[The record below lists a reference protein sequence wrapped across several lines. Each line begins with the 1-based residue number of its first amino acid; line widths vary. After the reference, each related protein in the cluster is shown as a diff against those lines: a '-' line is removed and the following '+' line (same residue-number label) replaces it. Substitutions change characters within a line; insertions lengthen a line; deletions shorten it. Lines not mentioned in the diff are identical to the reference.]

1 MQNTNFQ
8 VDHTIVIYLVT
19 VCITYY
25 LKQSVSAVYN
35 GIAVN
40 DHRLYI
46 YTQT

>member
-1 MQNTNFQ
+1 MQNTHFQ
-8 VDHTIVIYLVT
+8 IDHTLVTYLVT
-19 VCITYY
+19 VWITYY